1 MDRRCRHSF
10 QEQNVIRIS
19 SGKNILHLKVID
31 TKAILFDGKQKIHEF
46 DVAHGYHPGLCFGRL
61 VPPLVGIGHWK
72 LFDLKSE
79 ALGLIRDIEAKV
91 IEKAFELCFALIN
104 FYNIGSVD
112 ENDRKEA
119 LEDYKYLRG
128 LTKISGTFLKQP
140 VLNSKRYRR
149 KFIELGEKTPSIRAT

>member
-1 MDRRCRHSF
+1 MDRNADIVE

-119 LEDYKYLRG
+119 LEDYKYLAAM
-128 LTKISGTFLKQP
+128 KISGTFLKTTGSQFET
-140 VLNSKRYRR
+140 YRR